1 MVIMSGE
8 MVVDY
13 SLRLKR
19 ELRKNRAVWVFDY
32 FNDVGGYILSL
43 CVLLEGGRENGGNMH
58 YGSTPLL
65 GSWAETIEL
74 CLMDRIFFL
83 DRQLYSG
90 P

>member
-32 FNDVGGYILSL
+32 FNDVGGLHSQPM
-43 CVLLEGGRENGGNMH
+43 CPARRR
-58 YGSTPLL
+58 P
-65 GSWAETIEL
+65 
-74 CLMDRIFFL
+74 
-83 DRQLYSG
+83 
-90 P
+90 